1 MEKDKKLGISFG
13 IFFLALAFLF
23 SPIYD
28 LTTSAYNTNPLS
40 IKVCN
45 ESGTLNLR
53 LAFSCKANESDLI
66 YQLIGPEGPR
76 GLGYADTF
84 SNSKVEVSTGEKSF
98 KVKEVGAFA
107 IGMRVRVSAETGPLN
122 SVESLL
128 VCPVAYLEGTITNIE
143 GKTITVFADTFTGFG
158 EYSSWQFM
166 VAGNVGSKGDT
177 GAKGDKGEKG
187 DKGDKGDTGA
197 QGPAGANG
205 AQGSTGATGSQGP
218 SGSSGPKGETGATGA
233 QGAPGITTLGDY
245 GSFASDLTQSMDA
258 TPVPKAVT
266 YNSGSGV
273 GITIQDGSKIKF
285 TKAGAYNIAFSFQ
298 LYDKGTRS
306 LNIDIWLRDKNG
318 DVPLSN
324 TTVYLDKQNA
334 RYVAAWNFFVNVTD
348 PATDYYQI
356 MWFSESSDAQ
366 ILYVPAQ
373 TNPSIPAIPSVIM
386 TVNQVGC

>member
-1 MEKDKKLGISFG
+1 MQTKDKFGMSSG
-13 IFFLALAFLF
+13 IFILALAFLF

-28 LTTSAYNTNPLS
+28 LTTNAYDPNPVSLKICHKDGTLSLRLTFDCNTN
-40 IKVCN
+40 
-45 ESGTLNLR
+45 ET
-53 LAFSCKANESDLI
+53 DLV

-84 SNSKVEVSTGEKSF
+84 SNSRIEVSAGEKIF

-107 IGMRVRVSAETGPLN
+107 IGMRVRVTAETGPLT

-143 GKTITVFADTFTGFG
+143 GKAITVNADTFTGFG

-166 VAGNVGSKGDT
+166 VAGSVGAKGDT

-197 QGPAGANG
+197 QGPAGASG
-205 AQGSTGATGSQGP
+205 ATGSTGATGSQGAQ
-218 SGSSGPKGETGATGA
+218 GATGATGQ

-245 GSFASDLTQSMDA
+245 GSFTSNITQSMDA

-266 YNSGSGV
+266 YNDGSGV
-273 GITIQDGSKIKF
+273 GITIADGSKIKF

-298 LYDKGTRS
+298 LNNKGKS
-306 LNIDIWLRDKNG
+306 AVNIDIWLRDKNG
-318 DVPLSN
+318 DVPLTN
-324 TTVYLDKQNA
+324 TTVFLDKQNA

-348 PATDYYQI
+348 PTTDYYQI
-356 MWFSESSDAQ
+356 MWFSESTDSQ
-366 ILYVPAQ
+366 ILYVPEQ